1 MSPARAQVELK
12 AQCIG
17 CSGFAM
23 ASHFSRDS
31 NGRQPGNLRFQ
42 HRNKLA
48 RSEPSSPQ
56 STINTTAL
64 DYKTVEIC
72 PKKYLFFSAA
82 YIAWMC
88 TTGQCRRI
96 MSASGLCK
104 PRLR

>member
-12 AQCIG
+12 AQRIG

-72 PKKYLFFSAA
+72 PKKYLFFFS
-82 YIAWMC
+82 
-88 TTGQCRRI
+88 
-96 MSASGLCK
+96 
-104 PRLR
+104 RLYSVDVYNGPVQEDYECQWPL

>member
-12 AQCIG
+12 AQRIG

-48 RSEPSSPQ
+48 RSEPSLPQ
-56 STINTTAL
+56 STISTTAL

-72 PKKYLFFSAA
+72 PKYIYISAA
-82 YIAWMC
+82 CIAWMC

-96 MSASGLCK
+96 MSAGGLCK